1 MRNVA
6 ILISR
11 DFLTRVKGG
20 SYIITTILGVLVI
33 IALTFVPAFM
43 EWIETKFDQTDVH
56 LIVLDKT
63 NALASKIEFVV
74 AQQYGDADYIS
85 VTGCFR
91 FRNRCYSPD
100 GGGK

>member
-33 IALTFVPAFM
+33 IALAFVPAL
-43 EWIETKFDQTDVH
+43 WNGSKLN
-56 LIVLDKT
+56 LIKLMC
-63 NALASKIEFVV
+63 I
-74 AQQYGDADYIS
+74 
-85 VTGCFR
+85 
-91 FRNRCYSPD
+91 
-100 GGGK
+100 